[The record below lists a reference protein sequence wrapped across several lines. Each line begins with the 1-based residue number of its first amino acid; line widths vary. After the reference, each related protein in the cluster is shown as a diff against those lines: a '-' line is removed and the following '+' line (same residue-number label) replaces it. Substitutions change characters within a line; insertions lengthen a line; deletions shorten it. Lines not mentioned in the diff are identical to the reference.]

1 MATESICV
9 AVVSLFWEAMHVKKI
24 LGIMIVLG
32 AILVSN
38 IAVELPS
45 ASAAYWCVWCN
56 ERGVCHERNTDCP
69 YWQDGQQGQGRH
81 QGHHRRAAHCQW

>member
-38 IAVELPS
+38 IVVDMPLAH
-45 ASAAYWCVWCN
+45 AAYWCDWCN

-81 QGHHRRAAHCQW
+81 QGHHRRTAHC

>member
-32 AILVSN
+32 VILVSN
-38 IAVELPS
+38 IVVDMPLAH
-45 ASAAYWCVWCN
+45 AAYWCDWCN
-56 ERGVCHERNTDCP
+56 DDFR
-69 YWQDGQQGQGRH
+69 
-81 QGHHRRAAHCQW
+81 

>member
-1 MATESICV
+1 M
-9 AVVSLFWEAMHVKKI
+9 KKI

-32 AILVSN
+32 AILLSN

-45 ASAAYWCVWCN
+45 ASAAYWCDWCN

-69 YWQDGQQGQGRH
+69 YWQDGQQ
-81 QGHHRRAAHCQW
+81 